1 MRYTLLFSILLIIT
15 WSCTKTK
22 FSSTPSL
29 KFKSV
34 NTTQL
39 HPQELLNFTLTFTD
53 AEGDFSDSGSLFV
66 QKIVPNCPGSN
77 GDQVFVL
84 PVFPA
89 TKNQKGDINVS
100 LKYNDIAPQCAPQ
113 NDTAFFHFVLKDNA
127 KHVSDTASSPAII
140 IYN

>member
-1 MRYTLLFSILLIIT
+1 MRYTLIFSILLIFIG
-15 WSCTKTK
+15 SCSKTK

-29 KFKSV
+29 SFKSV

-39 HPQELLNFTLTFTD
+39 HPQEALKFALSFTD
-53 AEGDFSDSGSLFV
+53 AEGDFSDSGNIFV
-66 QKIVPNCPGSN
+66 QKVVPNCPNSN
-77 GDQVFVL
+77 GSQVFIL

-89 TKNQKGDINVS
+89 TKNQQGEINVS
-100 LKYNDIAPQCAPQ
+100 LQYNNIAPQCAPQ
-113 NDTAFFHFVLKDNA
+113 NDTAVFRFVLKDNA